1 LEAFVK
7 RPIGAG
13 KLRDK
18 VAIVTGAGGDIGR
31 AISLHYAAEGAAVVC
46 ADVDLLTARHTAQQ
60 IKKHGGRAT
69 FIECDV
75 TDTTAAERSASEAV
89 RRFGALHILVNNAA
103 HFLRD
108 ATLPELEEAEFNRAF
123 AVNVTGAFLMSR
135 WAIPHMVRAGGGSIV
150 HIASQMAHVAR
161 EKQATYCATKG
172 ALLLLAKGMALDHAA
187 DGIRVNSL
195 SPGGIATQ
203 GMANQW
209 GGMEQAER
217 EWGQRMH
224 PLGRLGR
231 TEEIARAAVFLAS
244 DDSSFMTGADLL
256 VDGGYTAR

>member
-1 LEAFVK
+1 VK
-7 RPIGAG
+7 QPVKTSVAG
-13 KLRDK
+13 RLKEKIAL
-18 VAIVTGAGGDIGR
+18 VTGAGGDIGR
-31 AISLHYAAEGAAVVC
+31 AISLQFAAEGAAVVC
-46 ADVDLLTARHTAQQ
+46 ADVDIQTARQTSEQ
-60 IKKHGGRAT
+60 IEIQGGKASH
-69 FIECDV
+69 IECDV
-75 TDTTAAERSASEAV
+75 SDSNSAKASVSEAV
-89 RRFGALHILVNNAA
+89 RRFGAIHILVNNAA

-108 ATLPELEEAEFNRAF
+108 ATLPELDESEFNRAF

-135 WAIPHMVRAGGGSIV
+135 WTIPHLIQAGGGSIIHV
-150 HIASQMAHVAR
+150 ASQMAHVAR

-187 DGIRVNSL
+187 DRIRVNSL

-203 GMANQW
+203 GMATQW

-217 EWGQRMH
+217 EWGHRMH

>member
-1 LEAFVK
+1 MKQPV
-7 RPIGAG
+7 RTPVTG
-13 KLRDK
+13 KLKDK
-18 VAIVTGAGGDIGR
+18 VAIVTGAGGAIGR
-31 AISLHYAAEGAAVVC
+31 AISLQFAAEGAAVVC
-46 ADVDLLTARHTAQQ
+46 TDVDLKTARQTTEEIEKQ
-60 IKKHGGRAT
+60 GGKAAHA
-69 FIECDV
+69 ECDV
-75 TDTTAAERSASEAV
+75 TDSNAAKASVSETV

-108 ATLPELEEAEFNRAF
+108 ATLPELDEAEFNRAF

-135 WAIPHMVRAGGGSIV
+135 WAIPHMVQSGGGSII
-150 HIASQMAHVAR
+150 HIASQMGRVAR

-172 ALLLLAKGMALDHAA
+172 ALLLLAKGMALDHAV

-203 GMANQW
+203 GMASQW
-209 GGMEQAER
+209 GSMERAER

-231 TEEIARAAVFLAS
+231 TEEIACAAVFLAS

>member
-1 LEAFVK
+1 VRRSSRHPAV
-7 RPIGAG
+7 G

-31 AISLHYAAEGAAVVC
+31 AITLHYAAEGASVLC
-46 ADVDLLTARHTAQQ
+46 ADIDLKTARQTARDV
-60 IKKHGGRAT
+60 KACGGEAAAA
-69 FIECDV
+69 ECDV
-75 TDTTAAERSASEAV
+75 TNSAAAKDSVATAV
-89 RRFGALHILVNNAA
+89 RRFGTLHILVNNAA
-103 HFLRD
+103 YFLPD
-108 ATLPELEEAEFNRAF
+108 ATLPELDEAQFKRAF

-135 WAIPHMVRAGGGSIV
+135 WAIPHIARAGGGSII

-161 EKQATYCATKG
+161 EKQATYCATKS
-172 ALLLLAKGMALDHAA
+172 ALLLLAKGMALDHAG
-187 DGIRVNSL
+187 DGIRVNTL

-203 GMANQW
+203 GMADQW
-209 GGMEQAER
+209 GGMETAER
-217 EWGQRMH
+217 EWGARMH

-231 TEEIARAAVFLAS
+231 VEEIARAAVFLAS